1 MSHPYAAHRQGKLEH
16 DRVAKIAGAKPSAAM
31 KDEAGLGSIKRG
43 IQSAKVDRMTTAKL
57 GTGAVKRLDK
67 FARGGKVKSKGT
79 NVNIIIGAQDK
90 PPMPLAG
97 ASPLPMPPVPP
108 GPAVPSPMAGP
119 GPGLPPM
126 MPHARGGRAYAK
138 GGAVK
143 HERGLSKVKLE
154 GMRNGTQVDHR
165 EGKADLGDIRTTK
178 PITYARGGAVPKWLD
193 GGAGSGVGRL
203 EKAEEYGKRR

>member
-1 MSHPYAAHRQGKLEH
+1 MHPYAAHRQGKLEH

-31 KDEAGLGSIKRG
+31 KDETGLGSIKRG

-57 GTGAVKRLDK
+57 GTGAVKRLDRPQRAK
-67 FARGGKVKSKGT
+67 GGRVGKGT

-90 PPMPLAG
+90 PPMPMAG
-97 ASPLPMPPVPP
+97 PSPLPMPPVPP
-108 GPAVPSPMAGP
+108 GPVAGPPGAGP
-119 GPGLPPM
+119 GIPPM
-126 MPHARGGRAYAK
+126 MPHARGGRVAYAK

-143 HERGLSKVKLE
+143 GLGKVKLE
-154 GMRNGTQVDHR
+154 GMKNGTQVDHR